1 MSIHSYLV
9 EHIPAAV
16 SATILAIPA
25 LAHAIVAEV
34 TGTEMPAWIGS
45 VSQISA
51 FGLVAWIV
59 FHMFSTWL
67 PKQQEEHAR
76 QLKDQRDAHAIATDT
91 IAKAHAA
98 AITANADAF
107 KEALKQQRVDLLA
120 LRFTCH
126 ASPVSKEENK
136 MTI

>member
-1 MSIHSYLV
+1 MSIHAYLA
-9 EHIPAAV
+9 EHTPAVVSGAILGIPAVTHA
-16 SATILAIPA
+16 ILAEA
-25 LAHAIVAEV
+25 GAEV
-34 TGTEMPAWIGS
+34 PAWIGS
-45 VSQISA
+45 ASQISA

-98 AITANADAF
+98 AMTATSDAF
-107 KEALKQQRVDLLA
+107 KEALQQQRADLLA
-120 LRFTCH
+120 LRFVCH
-126 ASPVSKEENK
+126 SAPINKAESK
-136 MTI
+136 IPL

>member
-1 MSIHSYLV
+1 MSLSTLV
-9 EHIPAAV
+9 SDRGAEIASTA
-16 SATILAIPA
+16 ILAIPA
-25 LAHAIVAEV
+25 LDHAIMAEI
-34 TGTEMPAWIGS
+34 GAEAPAWVGS

-91 IAKAHAA
+91 IAKAHADA
-98 AITANADAF
+98 MTATSEAF
-107 KEALKQQRVDLLA
+107 KSALQQQRQDLLA
-120 LRFTCH
+120 LRFACH
-126 ASPVSKEENK
+126 AQPQEKGK
-136 MTI
+136 

>member
-1 MSIHSYLV
+1 MSIHAYLV
-9 EHIPAAV
+9 EHTPVAV
-16 SATILAIPA
+16 SATILAVPA
-25 LAHAIVAEV
+25 IDHAIMAEI
-34 TGTEMPAWIGS
+34 GAEAPAWIGS

-76 QLKDQRDAHAIATDT
+76 QLKDQRDAHAVATDT

-98 AITANADAF
+98 AVTATSDAF
-107 KEALKQQRVDLLA
+107 KEALRQQRVDLLA

-126 ASPVSKEENK
+126 ASPVNQEENK
-136 MTI
+136 ITV